1 MSRYLKSSKDVKNKA
16 NKSVKPYYLLQQMEF
31 LIPFTKTIDSI
42 LTKSEDS
49 KYEDEEDENIVPETS
64 STQAGPSGQITY
76 TIKDSDNTT
85 VYATETI
92 SNSHEIM
99 DDEGTQMEEDD
110 DLVYEYELSTQ
121 HNIQPSLKE
130 ETAQHHA
137 EVIQKHLTNIMQN
150 PPQQQPQKQ
159 TVCSVIPLQLAPQLT
174 SADDNNS
181 GEPV

>member
-1 MSRYLKSSKDVKNKA
+1 
-16 NKSVKPYYLLQQMEF
+16 MEF

-42 LTKSEDS
+42 LGKSEDT
-49 KYEDEEDENIVPETS
+49 KYDDQEDDNIVTETS
-64 STQAGPSGQITY
+64 TTQAGPSGQITY

-85 VYATETI
+85 VYATETM

-121 HNIQPSLKE
+121 HNLQPTLKE

-137 EVIQKHLTNIMQN
+137 DVIQKHLTNILQN
-150 PPQQQPQKQ
+150 PQTQQQQPPQKQ
-159 TVCSVIPLQLAPQLT
+159 TVCSVIPLQLAPQLAA
-174 SADDNNS
+174 SADENSS
-181 GEPV
+181 GESIKITKSKN